1 MGFHWQALGRR
12 TQVLGI
18 RTWSPELPL
27 WSAWVHRQHW
37 KPCRPRAAA
46 AQQQQQQALAATN
59 ELLSDLMGFFTAES
73 PFFGRMYVQPMRH
86 RDVDA
91 WRSNGDLELFHHIN
105 HSKPAVFLVIN
116 TYFLEF
122 QAPFLDAVGFF
133 HVWFLFFTNAV
144 READKWATRDGF
156 KVPFS
161 NIPAYHC
168 WLCIAGDVLRK
179 TIFLLP
185 FGKSQELWKMNEH
198 GSSIDDLYWFILIYD
213 DVWCFSQN
221 GDFPKTTWNNQR
233 FSVSF
238 LGGRMRRG
246 APGSWYPQPTLGG
259 PTMDRWIS
267 WVSLKFDRW

>member
-1 MGFHWQALGRR
+1 MLKNMLLVFKNSLRPLSWSIGRSPLFWMGFHWQALGRR

-37 KPCRPRAAA
+37 KPCRPQAAA

-133 HVWFLFFTNAV
+133 SCL
-144 READKWATRDGF
+144 
-156 KVPFS
+156 VP
-161 NIPAYHC
+161 
-168 WLCIAGDVLRK
+168 
-179 TIFLLP
+179 IF
-185 FGKSQELWKMNEH
+185 
-198 GSSIDDLYWFILIYD
+198 Y
-213 DVWCFSQN
+213 
-221 GDFPKTTWNNQR
+221 
-233 FSVSF
+233 
-238 LGGRMRRG
+238 
-246 APGSWYPQPTLGG
+246 
-259 PTMDRWIS
+259 
-267 WVSLKFDRW
+267 